1 MKLPILDQ
9 KSEKIYINPLLSIMS
24 SIPNDEILRIMK
36 IYVVKIYVVNT
47 KQLSK
52 CPIFHFNLFFK
63 FRIEASFLIPPI
75 LVATVQSFLSQA
87 RKEDRENLASVL
99 EDFIKRM
106 ETNLSNFVQGIEKNC
121 NQDLLEIEE
130 IKNNIASFVREKF
143 GVPQEVVKVNL
154 WAHVTNNSVILPNN
168 FSFVKEDGS
177 HEVKISF
184 DVDVCTMVKVNT
196 RILRESRRRSYLI
209 QRIIQ
214 EISSTNIESTFIKE
228 IEENFKGIPFPQKLK
243 EIVLSALAEYID
255 QANVNFLHPY
265 NELLAKT
272 LNNVY
277 KNEVK
282 VADFCYK
289 IMNTDIQAEVVVL
302 SSKGYI
308 TPTYDTFTVYKY
320 SYEALEFLL
329 ENVKEEDLVSN
340 VINFLRFFIAFIP
353 DEYQIMSFS
362 GPIREI
368 RNENLHD
375 LLLRLDE
382 LDSYLQ
388 SIDS

>member
-1 MKLPILDQ
+1 MKLPILDW
-9 KSEKIYINPLLSIMS
+9 KGEKIYINPLLSIMS
-24 SIPNDEILRIMK
+24 SITNDGTLCTIK
-36 IYVVKIYVVNT
+36 IYVVDT

-52 CPIFHFNLFFK
+52 RPIFHFNLFFK
-63 FRIEASFLIPPI
+63 FRIETSFLIPPI
-75 LVATVQSFLSQA
+75 LVATVQSFLSQV
-87 RKEDRENLASVL
+87 REEDRESLASVL

-106 ETNLSNFVQGIEKNC
+106 EINLSNFVQGIEKNC

-168 FSFVKEDGS
+168 FSFVKKDGS

-196 RILRESRRRSYLI
+196 RILRESRRRSRLI
-209 QRIIQ
+209 QRIVR
-214 EISSTNIESTFIKE
+214 EISSTNIKSTFIKQ

-265 NELLAKT
+265 NELLAET

-308 TPTYDTFTVYKY
+308 TPTYDTFTIYTFPDMK
-320 SYEALEFLL
+320 FLL
-329 ENVKEEDLVSN
+329 EIVKEKGLGSEVIVPLYFL
-340 VINFLRFFIAFIP
+340 INFTPNEF
-353 DEYQIMSFS
+353 QIRGFS
-362 GPIREI
+362 RPIR
-368 RNENLHD
+368 NKNFHD
-375 LLLRLDE
+375 LIRRLEE
-382 LDSYLQ
+382 LNLYLQ
-388 SIDS
+388 SLIHK

>member
-1 MKLPILDQ
+1 MKLPILDW
-9 KSEKIYINPLLSIMS
+9 KGEKIYINPLLSIMS
-24 SIPNDEILRIMK
+24 SITNDETFYIIK
-36 IYVVKIYVVNT
+36 IYVVDT

-52 CPIFHFNLFFK
+52 RPIFHFNLFFK
-63 FRIEASFLIPPI
+63 FRIETSFLIPPI
-75 LVATVQSFLSQA
+75 LVATVQSFLSQV
-87 RKEDRENLASVL
+87 REEDRESLASVL
-99 EDFIKRM
+99 EDFIKMM

-168 FSFVKEDGS
+168 FSFVKKDGS

-196 RILRESRRRSYLI
+196 RILRESRRRSRLI
-209 QRIIQ
+209 QRIVRK
-214 EISSTNIESTFIKE
+214 ISSTNIKSTFIKQ

-255 QANVNFLHPY
+255 QANVN

-289 IMNTDIQAEVVVL
+289 IMNTDIQAEVIVL

-308 TPTYDTFTVYKY
+308 TPTYDTFTIYTLSSNYIV
-320 SYEALEFLL
+320 L
-329 ENVKEEDLVSN
+329 ENAKKRNLVSE
-340 VINFLRFFIAFIP
+340 VIYSLIALIVIIL
-353 DEYQIMSFS
+353 Q
-362 GPIREI
+362 
-368 RNENLHD
+368 NENFRNLV
-375 LLLRLDE
+375 LGRLIE

-388 SIDS
+388 SLIHK